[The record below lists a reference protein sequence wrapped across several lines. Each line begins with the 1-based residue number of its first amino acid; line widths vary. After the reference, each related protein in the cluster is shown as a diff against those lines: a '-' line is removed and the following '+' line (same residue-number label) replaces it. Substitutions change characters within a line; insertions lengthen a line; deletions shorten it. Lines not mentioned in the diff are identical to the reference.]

1 MGTSWYLDVN
11 RLARESPWAHGFMAA
26 YAEKAPSPV
35 GVGLLFLAV
44 LVILAWLVARYDPER
59 MAGVAW
65 VGLGVFV
72 ALGVQQAVAP
82 VLDEPRPYHVLRHV
96 ELLVQASSAP
106 LPDARTAMAGA
117 VVAGLFLARRRWLG
131 SLALLAALLLAFARV
146 YVGADYPADVAA
158 GLGLGAAIELALW
171 PFAAWLLRPPLESL
185 AGSRVGA
192 LVSAGHGRQKQVRQ
206 SAAPKLGQARMPNER
221 VMDALRVASEAAR
234 HAGNSAPPIRPT
246 QPNGTGGEVSV
257 SQAGPTGARQPHPS
271 TREEARTATP

>member
-11 RLARESPWAHGFMAA
+11 RLARKSHWAHGFMAA
-26 YAEKAPSPV
+26 YAEKALSPV
-35 GVGLLFLAV
+35 GAGLLVLAA
-44 LVILAWLVARYDPER
+44 LIILAWLVARHDPDR

-65 VGLGVFV
+65 VWLGALV

-82 VLDEPRPYHVLRHV
+82 VLDEPRPYHALRHV
-96 ELLVQASSAP
+96 ELLVPASSAP

-131 SLALLAALLLAFARV
+131 LLALLAALLLAFARV

-171 PFAAWLLRPPLESL
+171 PLSAWLLRPPLESL
-185 AGSRVGA
+185 AGSRAGA

-206 SAAPKLGQARMPNER
+206 PAAPKLGQARMPNER
-221 VMDALRVASEAAR
+221 VMDALRTASEAAR
-234 HAGNSAPPIRPT
+234 RGGNSAAPNGST
-246 QPNGTGGEVSV
+246 QPNGTGGDVSV
-257 SQAGPTGARQPHPS
+257 SQASPTGATQHHPS
-271 TREEARTATP
+271 MREEARTATP